1 MEGSRLKE
9 LRSKKAFKA
18 IQNKSGILLGLIIL
32 MAFFSIQANNF
43 LSQRNLLNILL
54 QSSISATVALGMTV
68 VITGGGIDLSVGS
81 VMAISSITAASFMA
95 GGMHMA
101 LAIVLALLIAVC
113 FGVVNGFIISRTT
126 IAPFIVTLGMQ
137 SIARGIVYVFTD
149 GRPITGVSDS
159 YKYIGS
165 AAWLADVIP
174 LPVLFMLFFAV
185 IAYITLHKSKF
196 GRHVF
201 AVGSNENTAY
211 LSGVDVVKIK
221 QCMYMLCSAF
231 AAVAGIIYAS
241 RVISGQPNAGENY
254 ETDAIAATV
263 IGGTSMAGGQGSI
276 VGTVL
281 GALIMGI
288 LSNGLNMLS
297 INYYYQRIA
306 IGIVIIGAV
315 YLDSIRSK
323 RR

>member
-9 LRSKKAFKA
+9 RRSKKAFKA

-137 SIARGIVYVFTD
+137 SIARGIVYIICNGV
-149 GRPITGVSDS
+149 PITQLPDEFHIFGGG
-159 YKYIGS
+159 K
-165 AAWLADVIP
+165 LADVIP

>member
-1 MEGSRLKE
+1 MP
-9 LRSKKAFKA
+9 
-18 IQNKSGILLGLIIL
+18 
-32 MAFFSIQANNF
+32 
-43 LSQRNLLNILL
+43 
-54 QSSISATVALGMTV
+54 
-68 VITGGGIDLSVGS
+68 ITQLPDEFHIFGGG
-81 VMAISSITAASFMA
+81 
-95 GGMHMA
+95 
-101 LAIVLALLIAVC
+101 
-113 FGVVNGFIISRTT
+113 
-126 IAPFIVTLGMQ
+126 
-137 SIARGIVYVFTD
+137 
-149 GRPITGVSDS
+149 
-159 YKYIGS
+159 K
-165 AAWLADVIP
+165 LADVIP